1 MGACPIL
8 STHLVRRFLRM
19 NNSASLARDH
29 QEDLVSLPDFKAEQ
43 TFELTRILTC
53 AAILQD
59 GVERLALVLPPAM
72 TVTQRLREA
81 RDAYVLLLT
90 FQKFQAPF
98 VSDKRRAKARP
109 AAPTASPT
117 KAAAGA
123 KKGRDLRPTSPRSP
137 KNQAAAPVAVK
148 PSKPPKETPGPPVS
162 MPLYWKA
169 VHHCRVCYA
178 LLDEVWEAHLA
189 TSLITRRY
197 KAYARRKREALTRH
211 DAAAQRIYSG

>member
-1 MGACPIL
+1 MGPCPIL

-19 NNSASLARDH
+19 HNSASLARDH
-29 QEDLVSLPDFKAEQ
+29 QEELMSLPDFKAEQ
-43 TFELTRILTC
+43 SFELQRILAC

-72 TVTQRLREA
+72 PVTQRLREA
-81 RDAYVLLLT
+81 KGAYVLLLT

-98 VSDKRRAKARP
+98 VSDKRRTKARP
-109 AAPTASPT
+109 TAPTASPT

-123 KKGRDLRPTSPRSP
+123 KKTP
-137 KNQAAAPVAVK
+137 AAAPVAVK
-148 PSKPPKETPGPPVS
+148 PPKPPKEAPGPPVS